1 MKLQT
6 QLELQPGKPP
16 LHYQHPVVLL
26 GSCFA
31 SHMGEKLDYYKFRTT
46 VNPFGILFHPKAIE
60 TIVERAAADRLYGQD
75 EVFFHNERWHCFD
88 AHSELSNPSK
98 EELLRLLNIR
108 LSAMKAAM
116 GEASHIIITLGTS
129 WGYKRKKTEALVAN
143 CHKVPQKEFDK
154 ELSAVP
160 ALTATLEKIVG
171 LLQKCNPGV
180 SVIFSVS
187 PVRHLKD
194 GFVENQ
200 RSKAHLI
207 AAVHQCI
214 EQNKGVS
221 LHYFPAYELMMDEL
235 RDYRFYAA
243 DMIHPNDLAIAYIW
257 EKFKKAWISEAV
269 YGLMKAVGD
278 IQKSLS
284 HKPFHAGSA
293 QHQAFEASL
302 QERIR
307 ELEQAHP
314 YLAF

>member
-1 MKLQT
+1 
-6 QLELQPGKPP
+6 
-16 LHYQHPVVLL
+16 
-26 GSCFA
+26 
-31 SHMGEKLDYYKFRTT
+31 MGEKLDYYKFRAT
-46 VNPFGILFHPKAIE
+46 VNPFGILFHPKPIE
-60 TIVERAAADRLYGQD
+60 TLLEGAVADRCYGPD

-88 AHSELSNPSK
+88 AHSDLSNPSK
-98 EELLRLLNIR
+98 EELLRLLNAR
-108 LSAMKAAM
+108 LSAMKVSLK
-116 GEASHIIITLGTS
+116 EASHIIITLGTA
-129 WGYKRKKTEALVAN
+129 WGYKRKKTGAWVAN

-154 ELSAVP
+154 ELSTVP

-214 EQNKGVS
+214 EQKKGDS
-221 LHYFPAYELMMDEL
+221 LHYFPAYEFMMDEL

-269 YGLMKAVGD
+269 YGLMKTVGA

-314 YLAF
+314 YLTF

>member
-31 SHMGEKLDYYKFRTT
+31 AHIGEKLDYYKFRAT
-46 VNPFGILFHPKAIE
+46 VNPFGILFHPEAIKAL
-60 TIVERAAADRLYGQD
+60 VERAAADRFYGPD

-88 AHSELSNPSK
+88 AHSDLSNPSK
-98 EELLRLLNIR
+98 EELLLLLNAR
-108 LSAMKAAM
+108 LSAMKAALN
-116 GEASHIIITLGTS
+116 EASHIIITLGTA
-129 WGYKRKKTEALVAN
+129 WGYKRKTTGAWVAN

-160 ALTATLEKIVG
+160 ELTATLEKIVG
-171 LLQKCNPGV
+171 LLQKCNSGV

-207 AAVHQCI
+207 AAVHQCL
-214 EQNKGVS
+214 EKGKGTS
-221 LHYFPAYELMMDEL
+221 YFPAYEIMMDEL

-243 DMIHPNDLAIAYIW
+243 DMIHPNELAIAYIW
-257 EKFKKAWISEAV
+257 EKFKKAWISEAA
-269 YGLMKAVGD
+269 YGLMEAVGS

-293 QHQAFEASL
+293 QHKAFEASL